1 MKRLIQ
7 ILIAILT
14 VFTLT
19 FCQMNN
25 KSEGFTK
32 SSDGTEI
39 SYSYYG
45 KGKELILFVHG
56 WSCDKSYWDNQ
67 VEYFRKDYQV
77 VTIDL
82 GGHGKSGLGRK
93 EWTMSS
99 FGDDVISVLKEFKY
113 ETAYLVGHSMGA
125 NVIVEAGSKLNS
137 NNIELLLVDRFKN
150 DLRPMNEEKV
160 DRFSKPFEN
169 DFANKCKEWVKGN
182 LFINDSNPELI
193 EWISNDMSQANPEV
207 ALSAFRY
214 TLLHDIKPSIN
225 NLNER
230 GISMTVINSDYKKTN
245 SENLLEL
252 GFKIEIM
259 TNTGHFI
266 MMETPDQFNEKV
278 HELINQ

>member
-1 MKRLIQ
+1 
-7 ILIAILT
+7 
-14 VFTLT
+14 
-19 FCQMNN
+19 
-25 KSEGFTK
+25 
-32 SSDGTEI
+32 
-39 SYSYYG
+39 
-45 KGKELILFVHG
+45 
-56 WSCDKSYWDNQ
+56 
-67 VEYFRKDYQV
+67 
-77 VTIDL
+77 
-82 GGHGKSGLGRK
+82 
-93 EWTMSS
+93 
-99 FGDDVISVLKEFKY
+99 
-113 ETAYLVGHSMGA
+113 
-125 NVIVEAGSKLNS
+125 
-137 NNIELLLVDRFKN
+137 
-150 DLRPMNEEKV
+150 MNEEKV

-193 EWISNDMSQANPEV
+193 EWVSNDMSQANTEV

-214 TLLHDIKPSIN
+214 TLLNDIKPSIN